1 MFVVSAINPNNHE
14 FATSLIRQ
22 AASETGADFNFL
34 VRTAARESN
43 FDASAT
49 AQTSSAAGMYQFIEQ
64 TWLSMVDRHG
74 EKHGLGDMAKSISR
88 DANGR
93 FQIEDPQQRSAI
105 LDLRFDAGISARMA
119 GELASENADIIEGRI
134 GREPSSGELYA
145 AHFLGANGAAGLI
158 TAAEQSPASR
168 ADTLFPA
175 AAQANRAIFYDNGAP
190 RSASQVL
197 AILSEERPVMAS
209 ASAPGP
215 IAAAASAAT
224 SERPIAKAIATP
236 ISPMSPSGFM
246 RFGEGELSP
255 ALMELL
261 ASLEMPSSTR
271 SKDRD

>member
-1 MFVVSAINPNNHE
+1 MVSAINPNNHE
-14 FATSLIRQ
+14 FATSVIRQ
-22 AASETGADFNFL
+22 AATETGADFNFL

-93 FQIEDPQQRSAI
+93 FQIGDPQQRSAI
-105 LDLRFDAGISARMA
+105 LDLRFDAGVSARMA
-119 GELASENADIIEGRI
+119 GELASENADIIAERI
-134 GREPSSGELYA
+134 GRQPTSGELYA
-145 AHFLGANGAAGLI
+145 AHFLGASGAAGLI

-197 AILSEERPVMAS
+197 AILSEERPIMAS
-209 ASAPGP
+209 TANP
-215 IAAAASAAT
+215 ASAAVAA
-224 SERPIAKAIATP
+224 SPAFRD
-236 ISPMSPSGFM
+236 ISVSAVSSGPVSPLSPSGFM
-246 RFGEGELSP
+246 RIGDGELSP

-261 ASLEMPSSTR
+261 ASLEMPSSPR